1 MDEKAELVR
10 NWLEKARRDLGMA
23 ALVDDKRAEFLDIAA
38 FHCQQAAEKAIKG
51 LLVFNDQRFAKTQ

>member
-23 ALVDDKRAEFLDIAA
+23 ALVDDKRAEFLD
-38 FHCQQAAEKAIKG
+38 AELA
-51 LLVFNDQRFAKTQ
+51 DTAKTIYRAVLDVLPSEARPERQL